1 VPHPETALIFAS
13 VAFAA
18 TAIMCRKAMP
28 LRKTGV
34 GLSNVGQSSQE
45 APAPADVLEL
55 GVTAEIPRRGS
66 DIATA
71 G

>member
-1 VPHPETALIFAS
+1 
-13 VAFAA
+13 
-18 TAIMCRKAMP
+18 MCRKAMP